1 MHACFAVRGRG
12 ICHER
17 EKREREREREKEE
30 REIQPPWHNKMK
42 RNEPQRIYGNYS
54 LWKPSFMN
62 LAALALDEASPLSA
76 CFPRATSTF
85 RYSRSPPRTGS
96 P

>member
-17 EKREREREREKEE
+17 EREREREREE

-42 RNEPQRIYGNYS
+42 CNEPQRIYGNYS
-54 LWKPSFMN
+54 LWKPSFMK